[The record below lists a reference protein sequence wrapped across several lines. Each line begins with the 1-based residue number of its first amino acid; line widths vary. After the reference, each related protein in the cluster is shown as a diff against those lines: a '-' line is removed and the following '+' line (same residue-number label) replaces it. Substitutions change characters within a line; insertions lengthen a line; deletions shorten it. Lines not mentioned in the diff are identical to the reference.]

1 MLLQYLLKI
10 SFKQIYWSPRNFSF
24 IFCLALSCDERSRGA
39 SKGKVV
45 KRAIPLYSCSS
56 QSLLVMILQRASERP
71 GVPWRNGLGV
81 QYEIACDGSLP
92 DDWTWRVSTADISR
106 NVPFS
111 LYPGVKREFCAADGN
126 GVVLAVNSVDYRCEP
141 CSITTFRGDDCVA
154 ATLIDG
160 PIQALNVM
168 LRVGSVSESRSLR
181 IERSGQHAIHAQ
193 VIVAILGS
201 ASVEIGN
208 QVVELRLLDAIIN
221 LSSMDA
227 IIRTGTVAAF

>member
-1 MLLQYLLKI
+1 MGVFEEHQRK
-10 SFKQIYWSPRNFSF
+10 K
-24 IFCLALSCDERSRGA
+24 
-39 SKGKVV
+39 SKGKV
-45 KRAIPLYSCSS
+45 KKESREARHSFAFLQLS
-56 QSLLVMILQRASERP
+56 QSLLLMILQRASERS

-92 DDWTWRVSTADISR
+92 DDYTWRVSTADISR

-111 LYPGVKREFCAADGN
+111 LYPGVKREFCVADGN

-168 LRVGSVSESRSLR
+168 LRFGSVSESRSLR
-181 IERSGQHAIHAQ
+181 IERSGQHAIRAQ

-208 QVVELRLLDAIIN
+208 QIVELRLLDAIIN
-221 LSSMDA
+221 LSGMDA
-227 IIRTGTVAAF
+227 IIRTGTIAAF